1 MLPNFTVVICGA
13 FLTVVM
19 LAVTGSGLIT
29 PETRTRIG
37 EMPEVGR
44 PMMQQMITEPTGQ
57 AQFMALE
64 LSRRTEELARLRDL
78 VTPAPVAEPVAAV
91 RSEEPAPAI
100 AQEVPQ
106 ATAQVPSRTAVEVPT
121 RIPAIAG
128 DPITPPIALES
139 PAADAPLAPA
149 AAPAP
154 LAATSAAP
162 AAPLP
167 GPRTLLPPPEGSHA
181 AAPQLAV
188 DPHAPAGVDA
198 AETASPENGEAA
210 SAATVVAL
218 AEPGEV
224 SPTIHLPARLSARL
238 PLRVQPGPSVATE
251 KVAVTTKAGVPK
263 TLALAKKP
271 GPAHH
276 ASHRP
281 QRRHPHR
288 AYAVGGGTSFPF
300 GPTSGTEFR

>member
-64 LSRRTEELARLRDL
+64 LSRRAEELARLRDL

-128 DPITPPIALES
+128 DPITPPIAPES
-139 PAADAPLAPA
+139 PAIDVPLAPA

-167 GPRTLLPPPEGSHA
+167 GAPTPLPA
-181 AAPQLAV
+181 A

-198 AETASPENGEAA
+198 AEAASPGNGEAA
-210 SAATVVAL
+210 SAVAL

-238 PLRVQPGPSVATE
+238 PLRVQPPPSVATE
-251 KVAVTTKAGVPK
+251 KVAVTAKAGVPK
-263 TLALAKKP
+263 TLTLPKKP
-271 GPAHH
+271 APAHH

-300 GPTSGTEFR
+300 GPTTGTEFR